1 MEKQECSTMVRYIET
16 CELTEPTP
24 EMIAAASDRVDTIT
38 PAGAVEVYKAM
49 IAKLLEKYSPSDE

>member
-1 MEKQECSTMVRYIET
+1 MVRYIET